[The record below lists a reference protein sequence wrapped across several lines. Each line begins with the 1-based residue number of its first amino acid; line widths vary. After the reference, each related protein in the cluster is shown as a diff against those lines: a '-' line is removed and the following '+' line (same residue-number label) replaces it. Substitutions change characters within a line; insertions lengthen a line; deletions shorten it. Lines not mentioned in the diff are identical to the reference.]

1 MVKNPY
7 NYGVFLLIFFF
18 INQYQPQTLA
28 VPPFE
33 HTFGFY
39 RASKYY
45 LRLFIGPNFDYNDP
59 QGIAAVKLKELDD
72 PKTRKDDDELTAF
85 AVNSG
90 SGQIVYNIG
99 LTKVKLY
106 GDNKIFSQ
114 PKGITANE
122 DGLVCLADFGNK
134 RIVKLQYT
142 KENLNFVGE
151 IKLPGRPFDV
161 AFDSK
166 NNLYVTDYDNSKI
179 YVYSPT
185 DSLIWSFGREGQGY
199 GEIYHPMGIEVIDR
213 DAPQNHYKDEFIVV
227 TDNDGKR
234 ISRFTTTGRF
244 LNSLYSFE
252 IGLAEANFLYC
263 AIDYFGNIYVT
274 DEKNDQI
281 HKFDRNLTY
290 IISEGR
296 TGVGQGEFHSPR
308 GITIGRRYGQVFITE
323 KEGGQYLWI
332 AIDAIFVGCFPP
344 VFTPKQPGTTL
355 ALYLTDEAKIDIDIY
370 NQAGEKIM
378 EWINGLK
385 KSPGEL
391 LIVWDGLD
399 KNGNVVPPGEYEF
412 RITVRARHGHGI
424 KIKKYLR
431 GVVKCVTS

>member
-1 MVKNPY
+1 M
-7 NYGVFLLIFFF
+7 FHLLF
-18 INQYQPQTLA
+18 IILNQYQPQTLA

-45 LRLFIGPNFDYNDP
+45 LRLFIGPGFDYNDP
-59 QGIAAVKLKELDD
+59 QGIVAVKLKELDD
-72 PKTRKDDDELTAF
+72 PRTKRDDDELTVF

-99 LTKVKLY
+99 LKEARVY
-106 GDNKIFSQ
+106 GNDRVFSQ

-122 DGLVCLADFGNK
+122 DGLIYLADFGNK
-134 RIVKLQYT
+134 RVVKLQYT
-142 KENLNFVGE
+142 KGKLEIIGE

-161 AFDSK
+161 CLDSK

-179 YVYSPT
+179 YVYSPQ
-185 DSLIWSFGREGQGY
+185 DSLISSFGKEGQTY
-199 GEIYHPMGIEVIDR
+199 GEIYHPMGIEVIDK
-213 DAPQNHYKDEFIVV
+213 DAPYNHYHEDFIVI

-234 ISRFTTTGRF
+234 ISRFTTSGRF
-244 LNSLYSFE
+244 LNSIYCFE
-252 IGLAEANFLYC
+252 IGFAEANFLYC
-263 AIDYFGNIYVT
+263 ATDYFANIYVT

-281 HKFDRNLTY
+281 HKFDRHLTY

-296 TGVGQGEFHSPR
+296 TGTGPGEFHSPR

-332 AIDAIFVGCFPP
+332 SIDAFLVGCFPP
-344 VFTPKQPGTTL
+344 VFSQKQPGTTL
-355 ALYLTDEAKIDIDIY
+355 ALYITNEGRIDIDIY
-370 NQAGEKIM
+370 DQTGKKIGNL
-378 EWINGLK
+378 IDGLK
-385 KSPGEL
+385 KPPGEV
-391 LIVWDGLD
+391 LIVWDGLNQD
-399 KNGNVVPPGEYEF
+399 GNVVPPGEYEF
-412 RITVRARHGHGI
+412 RITVRARHGHGT

-431 GVVKCVTS
+431 GVVKCVES

>member
-1 MVKNPY
+1 VS
-7 NYGVFLLIFFF
+7 FILLLLIS
-18 INQYQPQTLA
+18 QYQPQTLA

-45 LRLFIGPNFDYNDP
+45 LRLYIGPNFDYNDP

-72 PKTRKDDDELTAF
+72 PKTKKDDDELTVF

-99 LTKVKLY
+99 LSAVKLY
-106 GDNKIFSQ
+106 GNEKIFSQ

-122 DGLVCLADFGNK
+122 DGLVCVADFGNK
-134 RIVKLQYT
+134 RVVKLQYA
-142 KENLNFVGE
+142 KGKLDMIGE
-151 IKLPGRPFDV
+151 IQLPGRPFDV
-161 AFDSK
+161 CLDSK
-166 NNLYVTDYDNSKI
+166 NNLYITDYDNSKI
-179 YVYSPT
+179 YIYSPM
-185 DSLIWSFGREGQGY
+185 DSLLKSFGREGQSY
-199 GEIYHPMGIEVIDR
+199 GEIFHPMGIEVIDAG
-213 DAPQNHYKDEFIVV
+213 APQNYYQDDFIVV

-234 ISRFTTTGRF
+234 VSRFTTSGRF
-244 LNSLYSFE
+244 LNSIYSFE
-252 IGLAEANFLYC
+252 IGLAEATFLYC
-263 AIDYFGNIYVT
+263 AVDYFGNIYVT

-281 HKFDRNLTY
+281 HKFDHNLTY

-332 AIDAIFVGCFPP
+332 SVDAIFVGCFPS
-344 VFTPKQPGTTL
+344 VFSAKQPGTTL
-355 ALYLTDEAKIDIDIY
+355 ALYITDEARIDIDIY
-370 NQAGEKIM
+370 NQAGEKIGNL
-378 EWINGLK
+378 IDGLK
-385 KSPGEL
+385 KPPGEV

-412 RITVRARHGHGI
+412 RITIRARHGHGA
-424 KIKKYLR
+424 KVKKHLR
-431 GVVKCVTS
+431 GVVKCIAS